1 MALSIMHNLFP
12 TVFDLGFPVWNW
24 CPPKSSYF
32 FRWSR
37 FKTMNTS
44 TYIALSTS
52 YIPVTPLRRH
62 DLTLPSSVLL
72 RRKLQSIS
80 PLICQ
85 LGAAGNLSAPLLQMD
100 SLLLRVIPQQSV
112 RTQPWQNDCVISSQG
127 VTFPTAV
134 AFEHFCG
141 FILHLL
147 PVIAGSL
154 KQSSPLWRNKSLK
167 VNSNSLTSN
176 RDTS

>member
-1 MALSIMHNLFP
+1 MDNLFP
-12 TVFDLGFPVWNW
+12 TMFHLDFPVWNRW
-24 CPPKSSYF
+24 VLKSSYF

-37 FKTMNTS
+37 FKTINTN

-52 YIPVTPLRRH
+52 DIPVTPLRRR

-85 LGAAGNLSAPLLQMD
+85 LGAAGNLSAPLLQTD
-100 SLLLRVIPQQSV
+100 ILLLRVMPQQSV

-127 VTFPTAV
+127 VTFLTAV
-134 AFEHFCG
+134 AFEHFCR

-147 PVIAGSL
+147 PIIADSL
-154 KQSSPLWRNKSLK
+154 KQSSPL
-167 VNSNSLTSN
+167 
-176 RDTS
+176 